1 MAINHLELLEKLNWR
16 YATKIFDKN
25 KKISKENLEILIQSL
40 VLSPSSYG
48 LQPWKFIVV
57 ENQELREKLKPV
69 SWGQSQVTDAS
80 HFIVFTT
87 LKEIKSSFVDDYIS
101 RISEVRGQ
109 TKESLVGYENM
120 MKKNIVEGMNKDY
133 VFHWN
138 QRQAYIAMGFL
149 LETAALLEIDTVPM
163 EGIDPKA
170 YDSILGLSDSDYG
183 TVAAVALGYRDPNDK
198 YAEVKKVRFSKDQ
211 MIQVLK

>member
-1 MAINHLELLEKLNWR
+1 MTINHLELLEKLNWR

-25 KKISKENLEILIQSL
+25 KKISKENWEILIQSL

-80 HFIVFTT
+80 HFVVFTT
-87 LKEIKSSFVDDYIS
+87 LKEIKSSFVDEYIS

-109 TKESLVGYENM
+109 TKESLVGFENM
-120 MKKNIVEGMNKDY
+120 MKKNIVEGMDKDY

-183 TVAAVALGYRDPNDK
+183 TVAAVALGYRDPSDK

>member
-1 MAINHLELLEKLNWR
+1 
-16 YATKIFDKN
+16 
-25 KKISKENLEILIQSL
+25 
-40 VLSPSSYG
+40 
-48 LQPWKFIVV
+48 VV

-87 LKEIKSSFVDDYIS
+87 LKEIKSSFVDEYIS

-198 YAEVKKVRFSKDQ
+198 YAEVKKVRFSKEQ
-211 MIQVLK
+211 MIQFMN

>member
-16 YATKIFDKN
+16 YATKVFDKN

-87 LKEIKSSFVDDYIS
+87 LKEIKSSFVDEYIS

-109 TKESLVGYENM
+109 SKESLVGYENM

-198 YAEVKKVRFSKDQ
+198 YAEVKKVRFSKEQ
-211 MIQVLK
+211 MIQFMN

>member
-16 YATKIFDKN
+16 YATKVFDKN

-87 LKEIKSSFVDDYIS
+87 LKEIKSSFVDEYIS

-198 YAEVKKVRFSKDQ
+198 YAEVKKVRFSKEQ
-211 MIQVLK
+211 MIQFMN

>member
-1 MAINHLELLEKLNWR
+1 MAFNHLELLEKLNWR
-16 YATKIFDKN
+16 YATKVFDKS
-25 KKISKENLEILIQSL
+25 KKISKENFEILIQSL

-198 YAEVKKVRFSKDQ
+198 YAEVKKVRFSKEQ
-211 MIQVLK
+211 MIQFMN

>member
-16 YATKIFDKN
+16 YATKVFDKN

-87 LKEIKSSFVDDYIS
+87 LKEIKSSFVDEYIS

>member
-16 YATKIFDKN
+16 YATKVFDKN

-198 YAEVKKVRFSKDQ
+198 YAEVKKVRFSKEQ
-211 MIQVLK
+211 MIQFMN